1 VKTVEDA
8 TAAATLIACGLR
20 PKQVPTRDVVYG
32 DLVRRYREDPAF
44 AQVVN
49 GVAGGL
55 GLRVLDVSP
64 AGGVVLAAGHESVFE
79 IKMET
84 YARQAKIRERRDVE
98 KVLHG
103 VVHLA
108 VAALAFPRPAD
119 LANDTYVGRVTV
131 EQVDLMVREACRLLD
146 ERAETDGAGDPDAD
160 APELEQVWRA
170 YARRPEVA
178 ATKDGRAAAD
188 STRGMVAR
196 ALRFLA
202 EQGFLVPVASEPDVL
217 YRTTHR
223 YQIQV
228 RELAADRAFGELLAL
243 GTVSIVDGSG
253 RLRPTTDTLEG

>member
-1 VKTVEDA
+1 MKTVEDA
-8 TAAATLIACGLR
+8 TAAATLIGCGLR

-32 DLVRRYREDPAF
+32 ELVRRYREDPGF

-64 AGGVVLAAGHESVFE
+64 AGGVVLAAGHDSVFE

-103 VVHLA
+103 IVHLA

-146 ERAETDGAGDPDAD
+146 ERADLAGTADPDAD
-160 APELEQVWRA
+160 TPELEQVWRA

-202 EQGFLVPVASEPDVL
+202 EQGFLVPVASEPDGL

-243 GTVSIVDGSG
+243 GVVSIVDGSG
-253 RLRPTTDTLEG
+253 RLRTTTDTLEG

>member
-1 VKTVEDA
+1 MKTVEDA
-8 TAAATLIACGLR
+8 TAAATLIGCGLR

-64 AGGVVLAAGHESVFE
+64 AGGVVLAAGHDSVFE

-103 VVHLA
+103 IVHLA

-146 ERAETDGAGDPDAD
+146 ERAETADPDAD
-160 APELEQVWRA
+160 TPELEQVWRA

-202 EQGFLVPVASEPDVL
+202 EQGFLVPVASEPDGL

-228 RELAADRAFGELLAL
+228 RELAADRAFQELLAL
-243 GTVSIVDGSG
+243 GVVSIADGSG
-253 RLRPTTDTLEG
+253 RLRTTTDTLEG